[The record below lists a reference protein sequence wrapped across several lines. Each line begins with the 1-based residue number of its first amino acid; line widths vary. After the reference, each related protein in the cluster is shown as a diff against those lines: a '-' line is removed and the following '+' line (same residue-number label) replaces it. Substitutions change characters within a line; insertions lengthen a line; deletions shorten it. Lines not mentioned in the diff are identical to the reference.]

1 MSMTE
6 PNVDMT
12 LDESKDQSPAY
23 DVQATTLQLKN
34 RVRVLRDT
42 LDYLFQ
48 LLGQL
53 YSMPI
58 TIGGLESL
66 KAYIKALP
74 DGALK
79 TDLIAYFRVMH
90 SKAYEKI
97 NSIDIE
103 T

>member
-1 MSMTE
+1 M
-6 PNVDMT
+6 
-12 LDESKDQSPAY
+12 
-23 DVQATTLQLKN
+23 N
-34 RVRVLRDT
+34 RVRALRDT
-42 LDYLFQ
+42 LDYLLQ

-53 YSMPI
+53 HCNQI

-66 KAYIKALP
+66 VYYIKALP
-74 DGALK
+74 DSALK
-79 TDLIAYFRVMH
+79 TDLIAYFRVMR